1 MTWREPQPTDVPEKP
16 MQVNLDPDLTQPSEK
31 ALSTAE
37 VEGEP
42 DTIEDE
48 FAKDDA
54 PDQEYEDDI

>member
-1 MTWREPQPTDVPEKP
+1 MTWREPQPTDVT
-16 MQVNLDPDLTQPSEK
+16 LSEE

-54 PDQEYEDDI
+54 PEQEYEDDV